1 MSSDYAGNT
10 WAPEAYYDE
19 EIGKYVVYWASNL
32 YDNTD
37 ENSRKQLTYN
47 RMVYV
52 TTDDFVNF
60 SDPTVW
66 IDVDRR
72 GGAGGR
78 IHRCDRAKGRGYLL
92 PHLQR

>member
-1 MSSDYAGNT
+1 M
-10 WAPEAYYDE
+10 
-19 EIGKYVVYWASNL
+19 VYWASNL

-60 SDPTVW
+60 SDRQCGLTLIAEVVQA
-66 IDVDRR
+66 VD
-72 GGAGGR
+72 
-78 IHRCDRAKGRGYLL
+78 
-92 PHLQR
+92 PSM

>member
-1 MSSDYAGNT
+1 M
-10 WAPEAYYDE
+10 
-19 EIGKYVVYWASNL
+19 VYWASNL

-52 TTDDFVNF
+52 TTDDFVQLLR
-60 SDPTVW
+60 PGKTVW

-72 GGAGGR
+72 VVQAV
-78 IHRCDRAKGRGYLL
+78 D
-92 PHLQR
+92 PSM